1 MGLQITVFVDKPPT
15 KKQEDLIKVLNQ
27 KFVVLVDAVHGKDKD
42 YLKEN
47 YIKNYRFFFLS
58 EFLSM
63 CTSDELD
70 YVAPDFV
77 ICFNHDE
84 NITEKDWI
92 CIERY
97 IEIMFVPSIR
107 HSEIVTQRAAELL
120 QTYVK
125 PEPKLTPEPVEPADL
140 KSHYELF
147 MKHVEERDTML
158 VQVEKPFCDL
168 PYTVV
173 IRNYSEK
180 GLKSFFTD
188 LFICHS
194 WGVSRKDY
202 EFLEQVWK
210 HWNMEGE
217 YNLDQMLREATERCF
232 PRENAQPEAEPEV
245 YRKPIPD
252 VLFTLQNKEEGKRP
266 APYSDEWNQQ
276 RLKKRKMDDALLED

>member
-15 KKQEDLIKVLNQ
+15 KKQEDIVKVLNQ
-27 KFVVLVDAVHGKDKD
+27 KFTVLVDAVHGKDKD
-42 YLKEN
+42 YLKHN
-47 YIKNYRFFFLS
+47 YVKNYRFFFLS

-63 CTSDELD
+63 CTADELD

-77 ICFNHDE
+77 VCFNHDE
-84 NITEKDWI
+84 DITEKDWV

-97 IEIMFVPSIR
+97 IEIMFVPSVR
-107 HSEIVTQRAAELL
+107 HSEIVTKRAAELL
-120 QTYVK
+120 QSYTKPDPIIK
-125 PEPKLTPEPVEPADL
+125 PEDQEPLDL
-140 KSHYELF
+140 KSHYELY

-158 VQVEKPFCDL
+158 IQVEKPFCDL

-188 LFICHS
+188 LFICYS

-217 YNLDQMLREATERCF
+217 YDLDKMLREATERCF
-232 PRENAQPEAEPEV
+232 PRENAQPDQEPEV
-245 YRKPIPD
+245 YRKPIEQ
-252 VLFTLQNKEEGKRP
+252 VLEKFQEREQGKHP
-266 APYSDEWNQQ
+266 VPYSDDWNQQ
-276 RLKKRKMDDALLED
+276 RLKKRKLDDALLED